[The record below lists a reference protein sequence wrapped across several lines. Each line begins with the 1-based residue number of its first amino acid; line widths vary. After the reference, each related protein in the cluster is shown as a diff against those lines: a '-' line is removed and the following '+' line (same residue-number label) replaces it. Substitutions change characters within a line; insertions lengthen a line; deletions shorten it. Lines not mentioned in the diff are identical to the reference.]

1 MTIGDRIRRLREQNN
16 MTQSEVAKIVGIATQ
31 TIFKYEKNIVT
42 NIPLDNIEKLSQAL
56 HVTPAYLMGWE
67 EISAA
72 TNYESYGLKP
82 IQKKKFPMLGEIAC
96 GEPIFCN
103 EDYES
108 FVEASAN
115 INADFCLTA
124 KGDSMI
130 NARIFDGDIVFVK
143 SQSYVDNGEI
153 AVVVIGDEATLK
165 RVYKYP
171 NRIELRPENPTY
183 KVLNYEG
190 EQLERINILGKAVA
204 FMSTV
209 R

>member
-1 MTIGDRIRRLREQNN
+1 MTIGDRIRQLREQNN

-67 EISAA
+67 EFSTT
-72 TNYESYGLKP
+72 TNYEDYGLRP

-108 FVEASAN
+108 FVEASSN
-115 INADFCLTA
+115 IDADFCLTA

-143 SQSYVDNGEI
+143 SQSDVDNGEI
-153 AVVVIGDEATLK
+153 AVVVIDDEATLK

-171 NRIELRPENPTY
+171 NRLELRPENPTY

-190 EQLERINILGKAVA
+190 EQLNHIRILGKAVT
-204 FMSTV
+204 FMSVV